1 MTPRDVVEACWNYA
15 TSATE
20 IERDQIAQRIADHYH
35 ADSDQ
40 VAAVLTRHLRRI
52 ATIYDEAHQRPSL
65 GSLEL
70 ADEQVANELGRLEVM
85 A

>member
-1 MTPRDVVEACWNYA
+1 MTPQDIVDACWTYA

-40 VAAVLTRHLRRI
+40 ASAVLTRHLRRI
-52 ATIYDEAHQRPSL
+52 ATIYDAADQRPSL

-70 ADEQVANELGRLEVM
+70 ADEQVADELGRLEVV